1 MGSVAAQRAS
11 RRASGLVRWLGVLAL
26 LAGIAAM
33 HAGVFSVASHEMG
46 GGPAMATMVAHHD
59 GAAPNSDEQ
68 PAPAH
73 VSHSCEAFTLAATA
87 FVIGLV
93 LLGWI
98 TRAADDDRPSLPRTH
113 REHRERPPPW
123 TVPSLSQLSI
133 LRI

>member
-1 MGSVAAQRAS
+1 M
-11 RRASGLVRWLGVLAL
+11 LAL

-33 HAGVFSVASHEMG
+33 HAGVFSVVSHEMG
-46 GGPAMATMVAHHD
+46 VAHAMGDGPASVMAVAHHD
-59 GAAPNSDEQ
+59 GAAPHSDEQ
-68 PAPAH
+68 PAPIH

-87 FVIGLV
+87 FAIGLV

-98 TRAADDDRPSLPRTH
+98 SRPADDDRPLLPRTR